1 MNFTKTESGFIKI
14 STELR
19 RRTDL
24 SSTEKMIL
32 GYLLSYQ
39 SNNLACYQ
47 TEDEIS
53 IELGLSLR
61 TLKRSIV
68 NLIQL
73 NIIIKEKASKYTGK
87 RQYKNRK
94 AIIVVSADNTVTP
107 IETIQPEE
115 KAPQIEENVNLNELK
130 QLLDDKWS
138 LKPDIERKLITL
150 VKNCNNQMITD
161 IYKKIKVENIK
172 SNEIENF
179 FKENEIILR

>member
-1 MNFTKTESGFIKI
+1 MNLTKTESGFIKI

-39 SNNLACYQ
+39 SNNLVCYQ

-53 IELGLSLR
+53 IELGLSLS

-73 NIIIKEKASKYTGK
+73 GIIIKEKASKYTGK

-94 AIIVVSADNTVTP
+94 AIIVVSDDNTAAP
-107 IETIQPEE
+107 IETIQSEE
-115 KAPQIEENVNLNELK
+115 KAAQTEEKLSTDDLINYAYIECSVKRFNYELYDKVKGMINDNKITSEKEIDLQLN
-130 QLLDDKWS
+130 
-138 LKPDIERKLITL
+138 
-150 VKNCNNQMITD
+150 
-161 IYKKIKVENIK
+161 
-172 SNEIENF
+172 
-179 FKENEIILR
+179 